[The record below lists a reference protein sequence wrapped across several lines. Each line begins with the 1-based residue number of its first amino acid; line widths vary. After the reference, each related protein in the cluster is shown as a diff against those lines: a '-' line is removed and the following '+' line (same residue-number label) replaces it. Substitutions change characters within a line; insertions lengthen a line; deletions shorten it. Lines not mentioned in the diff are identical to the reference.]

1 VASPNSAA
9 CSRKYRAV
17 RTSGTRNPATI
28 RLIVLHDEESATA
41 ESAAQWFANPKAQGS
56 AHLCV
61 DDLVCFRTLN
71 NEDIPWAAQGANERG
86 FHIEQAGFARWSAVV
101 VGFIGVLMIVQPDTH
116 GIEPAMLLAV
126 IAAILVGARDLSNRG
141 VPAHVPVFLIVFAAS
156 LANMLG
162 GAFMIVAET
171 QSWVWPSLHQ
181 TMLILCAGAFVLAST
196 ALITFSF
203 RGTEISAVS
212 PFRYIGVPV
221 ALLLGLFVWGDTPNL
236 LASLGIGL
244 VVGAGLFAMR
254 DEAMRSKSR

>member
-101 VGFIGVLMIVQPDTH
+101 WRSHLRTVQR
-116 GIEPAMLLAV
+116 
-126 IAAILVGARDLSNRG
+126 AAYK
-141 VPAHVPVFLIVFAAS
+141 
-156 LANMLG
+156 
-162 GAFMIVAET
+162 
-171 QSWVWPSLHQ
+171 
-181 TMLILCAGAFVLAST
+181 T
-196 ALITFSF
+196 ALHCHAFTI
-203 RGTEISAVS
+203 
-212 PFRYIGVPV
+212 PP
-221 ALLLGLFVWGDTPNL
+221 LFVNADALALGHSGITTHAECTKAWGGDHTDPGPFWPRRL
-236 LASLGIGL
+236 FMYYVRRYFVQLG
-244 VVGAGLFAMR
+244 A
-254 DEAMRSKSR
+254 